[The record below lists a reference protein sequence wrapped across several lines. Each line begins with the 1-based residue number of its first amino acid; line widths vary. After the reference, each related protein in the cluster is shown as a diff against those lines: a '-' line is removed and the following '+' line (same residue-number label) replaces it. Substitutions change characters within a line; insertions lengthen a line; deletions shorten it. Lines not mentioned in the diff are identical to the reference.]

1 MKKIFSQFFVLG
13 KLMIIF
19 IILSLCFT
27 SKSFAQTV
35 YDLLKLNEKP
45 LENTCGDKDMNDGS
59 KCYGL
64 NDFLNQG
71 YKIKEMTRVKEGTF
85 IVYTLEQKSLLGKSK
100 IILCTVISRS
110 LDSFC
115 KKP

>member
-1 MKKIFSQFFVLG
+1 MKKLFSQFFVLG
-13 KLMIIF
+13 KLLIIF
-19 IILSLCFT
+19 IVLSVCFT
-27 SKSFAQTV
+27 SKSFAPIDV
-35 YDLLKLNEKP
+35 SKERY
-45 LENTCGDKDMNDGS
+45 LEDNCGDKDMNDGN

-71 YKIKEMTRVKEGTF
+71 YEIKETTSIKEGTS
-85 IVYTLEQKSLLGKSK
+85 IVYTLEKKSFLGKSK
-100 IILCTVISRS
+100 IILCRVHSRS